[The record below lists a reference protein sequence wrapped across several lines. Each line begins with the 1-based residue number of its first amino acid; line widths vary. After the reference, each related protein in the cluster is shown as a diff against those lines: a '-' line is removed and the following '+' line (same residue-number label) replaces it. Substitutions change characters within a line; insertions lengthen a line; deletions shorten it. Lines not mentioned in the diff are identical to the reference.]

1 MQKKLI
7 YYSILTSSVICCL
20 VGAFLL
26 TGSLDPQSQDHL
38 LSGGGQRIARAGQSG
53 LALAHH
59 LPFTP
64 TQKPLQLLPQP
75 PVPISPFPTTLNEQV
90 AVLQAKDRLFFSGN
104 AKLPEVALTFDDGPN
119 PPYTNQVLA
128 LLKHYGIPATFFCV
142 GKQVAAYPDLV
153 KQEAAAGYTIANH
166 TWTHP
171 MLTSLSTSDIRDEL
185 SMTSDIIQK
194 TTGVRPIYFRPPYG
208 AYNARVFTQLNQFGF
223 TTFLWSDGSL
233 DWTALR
239 PAAISRQ
246 VLSHAANGA
255 IILMHDGGGDRS
267 RTIAALPSIIEGLQA
282 RHFRFVTLEQLVADA
297 HMTPSV

>member
-1 MQKKLI
+1 
-7 YYSILTSSVICCL
+7 
-20 VGAFLL
+20 
-26 TGSLDPQSQDHL
+26 
-38 LSGGGQRIARAGQSG
+38 
-53 LALAHH
+53 
-59 LPFTP
+59 
-64 TQKPLQLLPQP
+64 
-75 PVPISPFPTTLNEQV
+75 LNEQV

-128 LLKHYGIPATFFCV
+128 LLKHYSIPATFFCV

-171 MLTSLSTSDIRDEL
+171 VLTSLSASDIRDEL
-185 SMTSDIIQK
+185 SMTSDTIQK

-233 DWTALR
+233 DWTALG

-267 RTIAALPSIIEGLQA
+267 RTIAALPSLIEGLQA

-297 HMTPSV
+297 HMTPGV

>member
-7 YYSILTSSVICCL
+7 HYSILTSSVICCL

-26 TGSLDPQSQDHL
+26 TGSLDPLSQDHPL
-38 LSGGGQRIARAGQSG
+38 PAGGQRIARARQST
-53 LALAHH
+53 HR
-59 LPFTP
+59 LPYTP
-64 TQKPLQLLPQP
+64 TQEPLQLASQP

-90 AVLQAKDRLFFSGN
+90 ALLQAKDRLFFSGN
-104 AKLPEVALTFDDGPN
+104 ANLPEVALTFDDGPN

-128 LLKHYGIPATFFCV
+128 LLKHYSIPATFFCV

-171 MLTSLSTSDIRDEL
+171 MLTSLSAAEIRDEL
-185 SMTSDIIQK
+185 SMTSNLIQK

-208 AYNARVFTQLNQFGF
+208 AYNAQVFTQLNQFGF

-233 DWTALR
+233 DWTALGS
-239 PAAISRQ
+239 AAISRQ

-267 RTIAALPSIIEGLQA
+267 RTIAALPSIIEGLLA
-282 RHFRFVTLEQLVADA
+282 RHFRFVTLGQLVADA
-297 HMTPSV
+297 HMTLGV